1 MNSPILEVLDLKKTF
16 INRSVFSRNKNRET
30 IIQDISFQL
39 NEGECLGLIG
49 ENGAGKTTLLR
60 MIYSLIEPDSGEILI
75 NRTSLLDDSML
86 KNNISYVSSNER
98 SFFWRLTLYEN
109 LDFFYSIYGLN
120 TDEKEE
126 VINRVIEV
134 VNLNSLRNKQIM
146 FFSSGEK
153 KRAMIARSI
162 MKKPRVLLFD
172 EVCNS
177 LDIKNKES
185 LINFVKDELIK
196 KTKISVIWATHSLDE
211 LEGLCDK
218 ILWMHKGKVKKIIDI
233 EEKKNLSNELLRK
246 EILNV

>member
-134 VNLNSLRNKQIM
+134 VNLNSLKNKQIM
-146 FFSSGEK
+146 FF
-153 KRAMIARSI
+153 
-162 MKKPRVLLFD
+162 F
-172 EVCNS
+172 
-177 LDIKNKES
+177 
-185 LINFVKDELIK
+185 
-196 KTKISVIWATHSLDE
+196 
-211 LEGLCDK
+211 
-218 ILWMHKGKVKKIIDI
+218 
-233 EEKKNLSNELLRK
+233 
-246 EILNV
+246 